1 MSHQRIIRISTVKA
15 VTGLS
20 RGSIYRL
27 IKESDFPKQIK
38 LSAQAAGW
46 IESEINDWLES
57 RIAKSREQGKAL
69 S

>member
-1 MSHQRIIRISTVKA
+1 MTHTKIIRISTVKA

-38 LSAQAAGW
+38 LSTQASGW
-46 IESEINDWLES
+46 IETEVFDWLES
-57 RIAKSREQGKAL
+57 RIAESRG
-69 S
+69 